1 MKNTP
6 IKTAAIVA
14 IYCTAMFG
22 FSGCATVRP
31 ERIPGTPVVA
41 AAAVAVYPVMLVA
54 AGVSA
59 VHGDH
64 DVEPLL
70 TFPVWFTRAYLTGEL
85 E

>member
-1 MKNTP
+1 MKNPTT
-6 IKTAAIVA
+6 KAAIVA

-31 ERIPGTPVVA
+31 ERIPATPVVA
-41 AAAVAVYPVMLVA
+41 VAAVAVYPVMLVA

-59 VHGDH
+59 AQGNP
-64 DVEPLL
+64 DVGPLL
-70 TFPVWFTRAYLTGEL
+70 TFPVWVTRAYLTGDL